1 MCVSS
6 LLVTFHG
13 HTITVDGH
21 RTVKDSV
28 FPARSSTAHMTAWN
42 PGKWLMRC
50 LVTHH
55 YRSGMTAL
63 FNVNP
68 CPGKTV
74 PEVKPVQGKTREYFL
89 AAEET
94 LWIMH
99 RLEWTILMAGV
110 LQVNMGEC
118 FVSLVK

>member
-1 MCVSS
+1 MRVSS

-21 RTVKDSV
+21 RTVQDSV
-28 FPARSSTAHMTAWN
+28 FPAGSSTAHMTAWN

-68 CPGKTV
+68 CSGNTV

-89 AAEET
+89 AAEEG
-94 LWIMH
+94 LWDYAPSG
-99 RLEWTILMAGV
+99 LDNFNG
-110 LQVNMGEC
+110 G
-118 FVSLVK
+118 SLTSEHG